1 MKNARKRQALIAEWK
16 CILPTLDVFLLEVTQ
31 WIVRMAAND
40 AQSFADRIFCG
51 FLTSRRLV
59 WAIISTAPTV
69 GDPGSWMARAVKELS
84 VYNSGLIVVWKN
96 QFQVRLSEYFSS
108 RNFGLK
114 GCMSLDQ
121 CLSHCPADVST
132 ADVVEMVLYS
142 LFYWPAR
149 DASLKSNRPVHA
161 FLLFLESRSD
171 GANVLIEQCSARKL
185 SIVKLLILALECVEH
200 HPSKDIIRR
209 MSALLWS
216 SELKSFMVNAAVE
229 YVEYSSTCFSTT
241 LSTLLRGISKAA
253 DGILLADDDIARILK
268 TIHRNNAIGTVKKT
282 FLYNTAYD
290 VLNISPTNPSFID
303 VTKWCMRFN
312 VFD

>member
-1 MKNARKRQALIAEWK
+1 MQPQMNAREKKPQLIAEWK
-16 CILPTLDVFLLEVTQ
+16 RILPTIHVFLLEVTL

-84 VYNSGLIVVWKN
+84 VYNSGLIGVWKN

-171 GANVLIEQCSARKL
+171 GANVLIERCSARKL

-229 YVEYSSTCFSTT
+229 YVESPTCTSTT
-241 LSTLLRGISKAA
+241 LSTLLRGISNAA

-268 TIHRNNAIGTVKKT
+268 TIHRNDAINLVIQH
-282 FLYNTAYD
+282 F
-290 VLNISPTNPSFID
+290 
-303 VTKWCMRFN
+303 
-312 VFD
+312 